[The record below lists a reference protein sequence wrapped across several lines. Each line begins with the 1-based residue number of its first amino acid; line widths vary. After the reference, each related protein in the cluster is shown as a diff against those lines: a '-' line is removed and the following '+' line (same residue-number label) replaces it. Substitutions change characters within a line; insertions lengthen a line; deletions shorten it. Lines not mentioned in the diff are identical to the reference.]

1 MGNLTRRKFLE
12 RTSAGAAF
20 VASASFL
27 KAGSAKRAL
36 GIQLYTVLADMK
48 RDAPGTL
55 KALRKIGYQNVEAY
69 DLGGQTPQQFRR
81 ALDDAGLKCPST
93 HGNYAGD
100 DPAPQFDA
108 ALAIGARYAVSSML
122 MSSVVAGGTD
132 HYGAYSDLA
141 EDDFKKMAALANAIG
156 AKAKKAGIQY
166 VYHNHN
172 FEFMK
177 FVDGR
182 TGYQIVLQET
192 DPELVKLELDC
203 GWMVVAGVN
212 PADYLR
218 TYHGRYRMIHV
229 KDFLPVKAPTTALF
243 GPDRPSGTELGR
255 GYIDYK
261 PIFAAAEVSGVEYY
275 LSEQEPP
282 FNDMTPLEA
291 ARVNYEYMLSI

>member
-1 MGNLTRRKFLE
+1 MENLTRRTFLLQS
-12 RTSAGAAF
+12 SAGAALL
-20 VASASFL
+20 AAPSFL

-55 KALRKIGYQNVEAY
+55 NALGKIGYQYVEAY
-69 DLGGQTPQQFRR
+69 DLGGQTPAQFRQ

-93 HGNYAGD
+93 HGNYSGA
-100 DPAPQFDA
+100 DPTPQFDA

-122 MSSVVAGGTD
+122 MTSVVADGPD
-132 HYGAYSDLA
+132 HYGAHSDLT
-141 EDDFKKMAALANAIG
+141 EDVFKKMAALANAIG

-177 FVDGR
+177 FADGR
-182 TGYQIVLQET
+182 TGYQVVLNET

-203 GWMVVAGVN
+203 GWMAVAGAN
-212 PADYLR
+212 PADYLHA
-218 TYHGRYRMIHV
+218 YHGRYRILHV
-229 KDFLPVKAPTTALF
+229 KDFLPVKGPTTALF
-243 GPDRPSGTELGR
+243 GPGRPTGTELGR
-255 GYIDYK
+255 GYIDYM

-282 FNDMTPLEA
+282 FTDMTPLEA

>member
-1 MGNLTRRKFLE
+1 MENLTRRKFLE
-12 RTSAGAAF
+12 QASAGAAL

-27 KAGSAKRAL
+27 KASSAKRAL

-55 KALRKIGYQNVEAY
+55 RALGKIGYRYVEAY

-81 ALDDAGLKCPST
+81 ALDNAGLKCPST

-100 DPAPQFDA
+100 DPTPQFDA

-122 MSSVVAGGTD
+122 MTSVAADGPD
-132 HYGAYSDLA
+132 HYGAHSDLT
-141 EDDFKKMAALANAIG
+141 EDDFKRMAALANAIG

-172 FEFMK
+172 FEFIK
-177 FVDGR
+177 FADGR
-182 TGYQIVLQET
+182 TGYQVVLDET

-203 GWMVVAGVN
+203 GWMAVAGVS

-229 KDFLPVKAPTTALF
+229 KDFLPVNGPTTALF
-243 GPDRPSGTELGR
+243 GPGRPSGTELGR

-282 FNDMTPLEA
+282 FVDMTPLEA
-291 ARVNYEYMLSI
+291 ARVNYEYILSI